1 MSIKFRCPACSHG
14 IKAPDSAAGKGV
26 RCPQCGEKARVPSGS
41 SSKPAAKK
49 KRSREKEPSSQD
61 SNAFL
66 ENLDLDR
73 IADAEVKLCQKCAA
87 EIPPG
92 ETACPNC
99 GFDPIE
105 LTTAG
110 RRRKKMAAKGIDP
123 ATFYQTVW
131 KDSFS
136 FALGHI
142 GQAFR
147 TGFILSLFFVIASVC
162 IYFQTWVATGPPYA
176 FWTLL
181 STVTLMIPIGWLL
194 YQHLEIIRLSLE
206 KKDKIKKIRFDFA
219 LCGMLGLKFLAWLLV
234 YGLPF
239 WIVFGGLGILLDS
252 NGSAIGAPLGVG
264 LSLLAILIFTPQAMS
279 HLAMP
284 VEMPGWVFPKVAKTL
299 RISFVPGLVW
309 AALFLLVM
317 IFPLACFYGGYAIA
331 GSEFDQLVATHQRHA
346 AVHYAK
352 VQIEL
357 AEDSGREEN
366 KQAAQEKYG
375 DLAQEEPAAEN
386 LGAAVPPIGMGIL
399 GCFLMGFASLVV
411 ARGNGLFTSNLRKG
425 LDLISS
431 KKELVYQRKEEDDK
445 VRTRKTTMV
454 APPIQRGLACAID
467 ILLLCILNGSVL
479 GMVYYIATSFDMTF
493 DSVWQRITAIAIA
506 SIGPTIAIALY
517 FIRNESGYE
526 QTSPGKNS
534 MKMFVAADDRCQP
547 ITAGQATIR
556 FLLFWFV
563 SSIGTLMFGNL
574 MALARKDRMTLHDLL
589 SGTQVR
595 MDKPVPK
602 EEKDKAKT

>member
-26 RCPQCGEKARVPSGS
+26 RCPQCGEKARVPGGS
-41 SSKPAAKK
+41 SAKPARK

-73 IADAEVKLCQKCAA
+73 IVDSEVNLCQKCAT

-123 ATFYQTVW
+123 ATFYQTIW
-131 KDSFS
+131 KDSFK
-136 FALGHI
+136 FALAHI
-142 GQAFR
+142 GQAFK
-147 TGFILSLFFVIASVC
+147 TGALLSFFFVIASIC

-181 STVTLMIPIGWLL
+181 SSVSVLIPLGWLL
-194 YQHLEIIRLSLE
+194 HQHLEIIRLTLE

-219 LCGMLGLKFLAWLLV
+219 LCGMLGLKLLAWLLV

-239 WIVFGGLGILLDS
+239 WIIFGGLGILIDS
-252 NGSAIGAPLGVG
+252 NGNSIGGPLGAG
-264 LSLLAILIFTPQAMS
+264 LALFSILLFTPQAMS
-279 HLAMP
+279 HLTMP

-299 RISFVPGLVW
+299 RITFLPGVVW
-309 AALFLLVM
+309 AVLFLLVM
-317 IFPLACFYGGYAIA
+317 IPPIASFYGGYAIA
-331 GSEFDQLVATHQRHA
+331 GSDFDQLVSTHQRNARIHHA
-346 AVHYAK
+346 V
-352 VQIEL
+352 VQIAL
-357 AEDSGREEN
+357 AEDTGRDEK
-366 KQAAQEKYG
+366 KQAAQEQYG
-375 DLAQEEPAAEN
+375 DLAAEEPADEN
-386 LGAAVPPIGMGIL
+386 LSAAVPPLGMGIL
-399 GCFLMGFASLVV
+399 GCFLLGFASLVS

-445 VRTRKTTMV
+445 IRTRKTTLV

-479 GMVYYIATSFDMTF
+479 GMVYYVATSFDMTF
-493 DSVWQRITAIAIA
+493 DSVWQRMTAIAIA

-526 QTSPGKNS
+526 QTSPGKGA
-534 MKMFVAADDRCQP
+534 MKMFVAADERCQP

-563 SSIGTLMFGNL
+563 SCIATLMFGNL
-574 MALARKDRMTLHDLL
+574 IALARKDRMTLHDLL

-602 EEKDKAKT
+602 EEKTKA